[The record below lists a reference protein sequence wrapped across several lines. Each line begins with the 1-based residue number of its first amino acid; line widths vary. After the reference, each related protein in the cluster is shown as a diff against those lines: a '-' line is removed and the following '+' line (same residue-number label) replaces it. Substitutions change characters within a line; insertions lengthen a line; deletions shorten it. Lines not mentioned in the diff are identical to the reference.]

1 MNTYIRIFLKK
12 FLAAISLNDINNI
25 PFSGDKFQNGIEAV
39 EIYLR
44 NNLDPDTYDLLSE
57 MFVKTPVQEVYNQ
70 IRDMFMDLNGDTIKF
85 SAVEN
90 PYWTNIT
97 ISIDSNYASFLLNN
111 NSYLK
116 IDKSIVTG
124 AANEFLER
132 AGVIQWAQY

>member
-25 PFSGDKFQNGIEAV
+25 PFSWDKFQNGIEAV